1 MKIIAM
7 SSACLW
13 GTELPEIIHFA
24 GLAGFG
30 GLEVWT
36 EQLGPGQKA
45 AFVRRLAEDRGL
57 SLFAHAASWDL
68 NLCSHNKAL
77 RNTSMEETK
86 RSIDLACELGAE
98 NITVHPGR
106 MGSPVF
112 DQAFYLESMTESL
125 AEICR
130 YASKTGMAVS
140 LELMEKI
147 HREFVTSPD
156 VMNRLLNAVSPL
168 PCAVTLDSAHLD
180 SAEMFFEY
188 FSALPQTDKIHL
200 SNRRGNKCH
209 TPVFNGDIDMTG
221 ILELLGAKNL
231 PVVIEGAGSSRE
243 ELAWTLGYIHSLLKQ
258 KVA

>member
-1 MKIIAM
+1 M

-13 GTELPEIIHFA
+13 GAELPEIIHFA
-24 GLAGFG
+24 GFTGFD
-30 GLEVWT
+30 GLEVWV
-36 EQLGPGQKA
+36 EQLGPRPNA
-45 AFVRRLAEDRGL
+45 AFVRRQAEDQGL

-68 NLCSHNKAL
+68 NVCSHNKAL
-77 RNTSMEETK
+77 RNTSIGEIK
-86 RSIDLACELGAE
+86 RSIDIARELDAE

-112 DQAFYLESMTESL
+112 DQTFYLDLMAESL

-130 YASKTGMAVS
+130 HASKAGIVVS

-147 HREFVTSPD
+147 RREFVTSPD

-168 PCAVTLDSAHLD
+168 ACAVTLDSAHLD

-200 SNRRGNKCH
+200 SNRRGDKYH
-209 TPVFNGDIDMTG
+209 TPVFSGDINMTG
-221 ILELLGAKNL
+221 ILELLGRKNL
-231 PVVIEGAGSSRE
+231 PVVIEGTSSSRE
-243 ELAWTLGYIHSLLKQ
+243 ELAWTLGHIRSLLKQ
-258 KVA
+258 KAA